1 MGKDITEYFNKQAVE
16 NNDLEKIEIEL
27 LLEGI
32 YRYYGYDFRNYA
44 FPFLKRRIM
53 YRIGAENL
61 SSISALQEKVFQNS
75 IMMKK
80 LLSDFSISVTEMF
93 RDPEFF
99 LTLRKKIIPIIRN
112 YPFIRIWHVGCA
124 SGEEVYSMAIMLS
137 EEGILNKT
145 RIYATDINNIALEKA
160 KLGSFP
166 LEKMQLYTKN
176 YIKAG
181 GTNEFSE
188 YYAVKNNAAEFRPFL
203 KENVLFTQHNL
214 TTDQTFN
221 DFHIIICR
229 NVMIYFNKS
238 LQNDVHQLLYNSLV
252 LSGFLGLGKREE
264 VRYTDYA
271 GNYEEYDTSEKIYR
285 KIN

>member
-1 MGKDITEYFNKQAVE
+1 MGRKITEYLRKQIVGREELE
-16 NNDLEKIEIEL
+16 NIELDL

-32 YRYYGYDFRNYA
+32 YRCYGYDFRNYA
-44 FPFLKRRIM
+44 FSFLKRRVL

-61 SSISALQEKVFQNS
+61 SSISALQDKVLQDPL
-75 IMMKK
+75 IMKK
-80 LLSDFSISVTEMF
+80 LLLDFSISVTEMF
-93 RDPEFF
+93 RDPQFF
-99 LTLRKKIIPIIRN
+99 LTLRKKIVPIIRE

-181 GTNEFSE
+181 GEREFSE
-188 YYAVKNNAAEFRPFL
+188 YYAVKNNMAEFHSFL
-203 KENVLFTQHNL
+203 KENVIFTQHNL

-229 NVMIYFNKS
+229 NVMIYFNKN

-264 VRYTDYA
+264 VRYTGYA
-271 GNYEEYDTSEKIYR
+271 GCYEEYDADEKVYR
-285 KIN
+285 KIR